1 MVVFD
6 VVVNGEIKETLKPEN
21 QRLREMYWFMVDQ
34 MQVLTVKYGSTFKVH
49 KRIIL

>member
-6 VVVNGEIKETLKPEN
+6 VIVNGKIQETLQPKN

-34 MQVLTVKYGSTFKVH
+34 VQIIKEKYGEDYQITR
-49 KRIIL
+49 RIIH